1 MTLLYGLDEGHRRQ
15 GAVSSARFWHFVV
28 GLICLGGYLYARR
41 QRQGH
46 GSDSLILFVVAAIPA
61 LYIGSA
67 LPDWDITLFSIGA
80 HRNPLF
86 HSALPYFFAGYLS
99 RQLGLISCLHRV
111 GAIALIAPV
120 QIGFALGLGSH
131 LLLDILQYGDVRWI
145 PGGTLDRLWLA
156 LHTGIL
162 LLVVWYPQHVSAT
175 YARLRHLS

>member
-1 MTLLYGLDEGHRRQ
+1 M
-15 GAVSSARFWHFVV
+15 SSARFWHFVV

-41 QRQGH
+41 QRQGR
-46 GSDSLILFVVAAIPA
+46 GSDSLALFVVAALPA
-61 LYIGSA
+61 LYVGSA

-99 RQLGLISCLHRV
+99 RRLGLISCLHHV
-111 GAIALIAPV
+111 GAVRLIVPM

-131 LLLDILQYGDVRWI
+131 LLLDIWQYGDVRWI

-162 LLVVWYPQHVSAT
+162 VLVAWYPQHVSAIH
-175 YARLRHLS
+175 ARLRRLSQRGA

>member
-1 MTLLYGLDEGHRRQ
+1 
-15 GAVSSARFWHFVV
+15 VV
-28 GLICLGGYLYARR
+28 T
-41 QRQGH
+41 
-46 GSDSLILFVVAAIPA
+46 AIPA

-111 GAIALIAPV
+111 GAVALIAPM

-156 LHTGIL
+156 LHTAIL
-162 LLVVWYPQHVSAT
+162 LLVVWYPQQVAAAH
-175 YARLRHLS
+175 ARLRRLS

>member
-1 MTLLYGLDEGHRRQ
+1 
-15 GAVSSARFWHFVV
+15 VSSARFWHFVV
-28 GLICLGGYLYARR
+28 GLLCLGGYLYARW
-41 QRQGH
+41 QRH
-46 GSDSLILFVVAAIPA
+46 GSDSLILFVVTAIPA

-86 HSALPYFFAGYLS
+86 HSALPYFFAGYVS
-99 RQLGLISCLHRV
+99 RQLGLISCLHRI
-111 GAIALIAPV
+111 GAVALIAPM

-156 LHTGIL
+156 LHAGIL
-162 LLVVWYPQHVSAT
+162 LLVVWYPQQVAAT
-175 YARLRHLS
+175 HARLRHLS